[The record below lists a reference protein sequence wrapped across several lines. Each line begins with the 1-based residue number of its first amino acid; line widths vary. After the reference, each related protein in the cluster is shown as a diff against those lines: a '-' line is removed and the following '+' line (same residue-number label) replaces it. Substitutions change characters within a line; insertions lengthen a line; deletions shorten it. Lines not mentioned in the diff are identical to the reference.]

1 MYCIVVVLALTLLRL
16 VSDIAC
22 MLLDIVSIANKYNIV
37 VPLRHPSV
45 AIVNKFLKLI
55 LRKLSQMIHLILHV

>member
-1 MYCIVVVLALTLLRL
+1 
-16 VSDIAC
+16 

-55 LRKLSQMIHLILHV
+55 LRKLSQMIQLILQYNYENYKKSVMYKG